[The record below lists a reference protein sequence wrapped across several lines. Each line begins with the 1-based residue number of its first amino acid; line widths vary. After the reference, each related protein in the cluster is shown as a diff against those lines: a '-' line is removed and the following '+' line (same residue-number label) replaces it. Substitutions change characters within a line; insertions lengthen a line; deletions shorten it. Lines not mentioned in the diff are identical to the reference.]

1 MVCREAFFTF
11 SHCPCS
17 TAMLVA
23 ASMFA
28 SLTARGRTLQE
39 NLGTGQ
45 QQLIREVVANELKG
59 TANRPQ
65 HVAIHANSSPRRHD
79 RTTRIRRDL
88 QRGKFIASWP
98 RTASPSPKIS

>member
-65 HVAIHANSSPRRHD
+65 HVAIHANPSPRRHD
-79 RTTRIRRDL
+79 RTTRICRDL
-88 QRGKFIASWP
+88 KGGNS
-98 RTASPSPKIS
+98 SPLGPERPAPHQK

>member
-45 QQLIREVVANELKG
+45 QQLIREVVANELKAQQTDHSMWRYTQTRHRGG
-59 TANRPQ
+59 TTEQ
-65 HVAIHANSSPRRHD
+65 LGFVETSKGGYSSPLGPERPAPH
-79 RTTRIRRDL
+79 
-88 QRGKFIASWP
+88 QK
-98 RTASPSPKIS
+98 